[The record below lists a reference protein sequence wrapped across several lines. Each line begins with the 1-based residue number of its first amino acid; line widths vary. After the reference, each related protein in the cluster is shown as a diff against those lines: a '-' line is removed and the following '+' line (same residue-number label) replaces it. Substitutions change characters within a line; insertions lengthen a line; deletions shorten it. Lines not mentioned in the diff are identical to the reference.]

1 MNERQELANRA
12 KAPRMVRLYES
23 DIARHMRL
31 PEKMRDDKK
40 LANLARHRDWWQALL
55 DKAAG

>member
-1 MNERQELANRA
+1 MNERQEKANRA

-23 DIARHMRL
+23 DIARHVAL
-31 PEKMRDDKK
+31 PENMRDERK
-40 LANLARHRDWWQALL
+40 LANLARHRDWWKALL